1 MNIDDL
7 RLLLDVARLGGFA
20 QAARARNADP
30 SAVSRAVAALESEMP
45 VAMLAAEI
53 GYFDQSRLTVDVAR
67 YAGATPGRLI
77 SESVSDFSK
86 TRCDVPF

>member
-1 MNIDDL
+1 
-7 RLLLDVARLGGFA
+7 
-20 QAARARNADP
+20 
-30 SAVSRAVAALESEMP
+30 
-45 VAMLAAEI
+45 
-53 GYFDQSRLTVDVAR
+53 LTVDVAH